1 MEKFILAFIVGG
13 SICVIGQLLMD
24 GLKLTPAHTMV
35 TLVVSGA
42 ILGGFGL
49 YDDLIKFAGAG
60 ASVPIS
66 SFGNQLV
73 KGALKEAQ
81 QTGIIGVLTGI
92 FKITSAG
99 ISAAIIFGFLS
110 ALICK
115 PKG

>member
-1 MEKFILAFIVGG
+1 LEKFILAFIVGG
-13 SICVIGQLLMD
+13 AICVLGQLLMD

-35 TLVVSGA
+35 ALVVSGA

-49 YDDLIKFAGAG
+49 YDDLVKFAGAG

-73 KGALKEAQ
+73 KGALQEAEK
-81 QTGIIGVLTGI
+81 TGLIGVLTGI

-110 ALICK
+110 AIICK

>member
-42 ILGGFGL
+42 VLGGFGV
-49 YDDLIKFAGAG
+49 YDDLVKFAGAG

-73 KGALKEAQ
+73 KGALQEAQ
-81 QTGIIGVLTGI
+81 RTGIIGVLTGI

-99 ISAAIIFGFLS
+99 ISSAIIFGFLS
-110 ALICK
+110 ALLCK